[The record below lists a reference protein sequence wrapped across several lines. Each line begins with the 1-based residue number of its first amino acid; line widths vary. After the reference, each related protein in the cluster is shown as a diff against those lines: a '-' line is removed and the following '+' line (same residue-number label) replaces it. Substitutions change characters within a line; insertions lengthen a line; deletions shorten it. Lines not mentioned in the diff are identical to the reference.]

1 MKYRLGR
8 TRNGGRGSVDMNQM
22 SNDALVKLVEGTQL
36 PKFKRHAKRLLDQRG
51 VSYAEVH

>member
-8 TRNGGRGSVDMNQM
+8 TRNGGRGAIDMNQM

-36 PKFKRHAKRLLDQRG
+36 PKFKRFAKRLLDQRG
-51 VSYAEVH
+51 VSYA

>member
-22 SNDALVKLVEGTQL
+22 SNDALVKLVEGTQSA
-36 PKFKRHAKRLLDQRG
+36 KFKRYAKRLLEQRG
-51 VSYAEVH
+51 VSYA

>member
-22 SNDALVKLVEGTQL
+22 SNQKLLDLVKGTQL
-36 PKFKRHAKRLLDQRG
+36 PKFKRHAKRLLEQRG
-51 VSYAEVH
+51 VSYA